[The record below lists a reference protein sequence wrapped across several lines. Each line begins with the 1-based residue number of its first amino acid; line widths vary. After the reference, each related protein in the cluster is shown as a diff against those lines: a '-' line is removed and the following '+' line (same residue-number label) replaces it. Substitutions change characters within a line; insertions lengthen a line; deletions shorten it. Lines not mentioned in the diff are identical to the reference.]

1 MMLCL
6 DVFSSLSMSLS
17 IASRLAI
24 QTSHP
29 LGSALAF
36 AASPMAS
43 SARHS
48 SVRRSIVLGML
59 YLTIS
64 GVVGSNETAT
74 ATTGGPRVWR
84 VTFLQ
89 QVSGRRLA
97 AQALSQRLS
106 EQECICAC
114 RVATA

>member
-1 MMLCL
+1 MASMMDCF

-24 QTSHP
+24 QTSHS

-64 GVVGSNETAT
+64 GVVANETAT
-74 ATTGGPRVWR
+74 ATTGG
-84 VTFLQ
+84 LGYGE
-89 QVSGRRLA
+89 SL
-97 AQALSQRLS
+97 
-106 EQECICAC
+106 ICSKCLGDA
-114 RVATA
+114 